1 MRTDNVINQYEQES
15 YLKMLKQKKKKNQ
28 SEVKEV
34 LLFTKSPP
42 ASNMQASVDARY
54 KSQAA
59 KT

>member
-15 YLKMLKQKKKKNQ
+15 YLKMLKQKKKNQ
-28 SEVKEV
+28 SEVKEL

-42 ASNMQASVDARY
+42 ASNMQASVDPRY
-54 KSQAA
+54 KSQAV